1 MKLFSRSN
9 KAVKPPVEQKGLLGF
24 FGGFHFGSKKKHT
37 VTSET
42 ALEISDVLTC
52 VRVLAETMATLPLDI
67 YKRTDKGGEKDKDH
81 PLEEIVRW
89 QPNSEMTSYD
99 LRLWLWIDTLIRGN
113 GAAQIIRNE
122 KGQILELW
130 PLFSSKLKAYR
141 KDSGNREVFYTYKI
155 EDGEAKLKFEDVFI
169 VKLFSSGHL
178 LSPSLIDQA
187 SNLMSNARGAE
198 EYSHEFWE
206 NASSP
211 SGTIEFPSEMSTE
224 AYERLKN
231 SWKDTHSGEGNRHKA
246 VILEGGAKFT
256 PIRLN
261 HEETQML
268 ESRKYTRSQI
278 NGLYKVPAHLAGD
291 LEHATYS
298 NISEQDLGFAKHTI
312 TPLATNLEQQC
323 RRTLLNDEEK
333 KTHYFKHNI
342 NDLVRGDIKTR
353 FETYNIG
360 LQTGVFSQNDVLR
373 MEDRPTF
380 DGGDTHFVNG
390 NMITV
395 ENAKNSATKNTQ
407 EGAA

>member
-1 MKLFSRSN
+1 M
-9 KAVKPPVEQKGLLGF
+9 GF

-52 VRVLAETMATLPLDI
+52 VRVLAESMAALPLDI
-67 YKRTDKGGEKDKDH
+67 YKRTDSGGEKDRGH
-81 PLEEIVRW
+81 PLEELVRW
-89 QPNSEMTSYD
+89 QPNPEMTSYD
-99 LRLWLWIDTLIRGN
+99 LRLWLWVDALIRGN
-113 GAAQIIRNE
+113 GAAQIIHNE
-122 KGQILELW
+122 KGEILELW
-130 PLFSSKLKAYR
+130 PLFSSKLKAHR
-141 KDSGNREVFYTYKI
+141 KEGGNQEVFYTYKI
-155 EDGEAKLKFEDVFI
+155 KDGEAKLKPESVFLL
-169 VKLFSSGHL
+169 KMFSSGHL

-187 SNLMSNARGAE
+187 SNLMSNAKGAE
-198 EYSHEFWE
+198 EYASEFWE

-211 SGTIEFPSEMSTE
+211 SGTIEFPSEMSGE

-256 PIRLN
+256 PLQLN

-278 NGLYKVPAHLAGD
+278 AGLFRVPAHLVND

-298 NISEQDLGFAKHTI
+298 NISEQDLGFVKHSLR
-312 TPLATNLEQQC
+312 PLMTNFEQRC
-323 RRTLLNDEEK
+323 RLTLLNSEEK
-333 KTHYFKHNI
+333 KTHYFKHNV

-353 FETYNIG
+353 FETYFKSHQMGVHSANDI
-360 LQTGVFSQNDVLR
+360 LRKEDEQTY
-373 MEDRPTF
+373 E
-380 DGGDTHFVNG
+380 GGDTRFVNG

-395 ENAKNSATKNTQ
+395 EAAKNSANKNTQ
-407 EGAA
+407 EEAA